1 MIGTLTVVL
10 ILIVLAVLL
19 ISAVAMLVLL
29 GLAASMARWRTARL
43 RLHRLLNS
51 SSTPRTAARPAD
63 APRPQQP
70 SAEKGSATAT
80 APPSKPPTGPD
91 ADTGPETAGSD
102 ADTGPETAGSD
113 ADAGPEPA
121 PPSRPDAEPGREV
134 EPVAAAQPSAG
145 AGLELKLCGEGV
157 PERRRAT
164 LSRHAPRIR
173 RRLHLGESE
182 KSVSGRR

>member
-43 RLHRLLNS
+43 RLHRLLQS
-51 SSTPRTAARPAD
+51 YSAARPAQ
-63 APRPQQP
+63 AARPRPSEEEGP
-70 SAEKGSATAT
+70 ATAT
-80 APPSKPPTGPD
+80 APPSKPALGTAAGPD
-91 ADTGPETAGSD
+91 TASTPAGPDTASTPVGPDTAGSD
-102 ADTGPETAGSD
+102 AG
-113 ADAGPEPA
+113 
-121 PPSRPDAEPGREV
+121 PDAEPGREAKPV
-134 EPVAAAQPSAG
+134 EAAHSSAG
-145 AGLELKLCGEGV
+145 SGLELKLCGEGV

-173 RRLHLGESE
+173 RRLQLGESE

>member
-43 RLHRLLNS
+43 RLHRLLQS
-51 SSTPRTAARPAD
+51 YSAARPAQ
-63 APRPQQP
+63 AARPRPSEEEGP
-70 SAEKGSATAT
+70 ATAT
-80 APPSKPPTGPD
+80 APPSKPALGT
-91 ADTGPETAGSD
+91 AAGPETASTP
-102 ADTGPETAGSD
+102 AGPETASTPAGPET
-113 ADAGPEPA
+113 APPPGPDAGP
-121 PPSRPDAEPGREV
+121 GREAKPV
-134 EPVAAAQPSAG
+134 EAAHSSAG

-173 RRLHLGESE
+173 RRLQLGESE